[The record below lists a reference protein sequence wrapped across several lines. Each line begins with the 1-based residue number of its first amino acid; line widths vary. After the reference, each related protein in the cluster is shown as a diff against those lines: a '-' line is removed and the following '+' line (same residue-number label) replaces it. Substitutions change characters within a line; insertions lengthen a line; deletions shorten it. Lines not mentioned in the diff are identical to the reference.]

1 MSTFSGDAV
10 AEATAASMQT
20 PLGRVRGLGAAGE
33 GAEHWWHERLSSI
46 AALLL
51 YVWLLVSLLRLPAL
65 DAGTL
70 AEWLS
75 QPLAAVPM
83 LLLVYTTFWHAKMGL
98 QVVVEDYVHEEGGK
112 FFWIVL
118 INFAAILGGML
129 GLFAVLKIALGG
141 SAG

>member
-1 MSTFSGDAV
+1 MSS
-10 AEATAASMQT
+10 EADPVIRMET

-51 YVWLLVSLLRLPAL
+51 YVWLIVSLLRLPAL
-65 DAGTL
+65 DYAT
-70 AEWLS
+70 LS
-75 QPLAAVPM
+75 QWLAQPFAAVPM
-83 LLLVYTTFWHAKMGL
+83 LLLVATSFWHAKMGL

-118 INFAAILGGML
+118 INFAAILAAALAM
-129 GLFAVLKIALGG
+129 FAVLKVAFLG

>member
-1 MSTFSGDAV
+1 MTDSGM
-10 AEATAASMQT
+10 TSKT

-51 YVWLLVSLLRLPAL
+51 YVWLIVSLLRLPAL
-65 DAGTL
+65 DYAT
-70 AEWLS
+70 LS
-75 QPLAAVPM
+75 QWLAQPFAAVPM
-83 LLLVYTTFWHAKMGL
+83 LLLVATSFWHAKMGL

-118 INFAAILGGML
+118 INFAAILAAALAM
-129 GLFAVLKIALGG
+129 FAVLKVAFAG

>member
-1 MSTFSGDAV
+1 MTSVSGDAV
-10 AEATAASMQT
+10 NGPAASMET

-46 AALLL
+46 AVLLL
-51 YVWLLVSLLRLPAL
+51 SVWLLVSLLRLPAL
-65 DAGTL
+65 DPGTL

-83 LLLVYTTFWHAKMGL
+83 LLLVFTTFWHAKMGL
-98 QVVVEDYVHEEGGK
+98 QVVVEDYVHEEGSK
-112 FFWIVL
+112 FFWLVL
-118 INFAAILGGML
+118 LNFAAILAGML

-141 SAG
+141 ASG

>member
-1 MSTFSGDAV
+1 MTM
-10 AEATAASMQT
+10 ET

-33 GAEHWWHERLSSI
+33 GAHHWWLERLTSI
-46 AALLL
+46 ATLLL
-51 YVWLLVSLLRLPAL
+51 IIWFGVSLLRLPAL
-65 DAGTL
+65 DPGTL
-70 AEWLS
+70 AEWLA

-83 LLLVYTTFWHAKMGL
+83 LLLVFCTFWHAKLGL

-112 FFWIVL
+112 FFWVML